1 MTRSGRPVDPL
12 TRRTLLTISPR
23 AMGRLRLLRLLG
35 LIAFFV
41 LVVAA
46 CAVQPAGSPG
56 VSGSHAVTPAP
67 TPLEPAKPGADPISL
82 LAFVFT
88 PVFQLLFIALA
99 EFYVLTGNVAI
110 AIILLTLVIRALIIP
125 LFRRQTVSQR
135 RMQLLQPEIKELQ
148 KRYKGD
154 RAKTSE
160 ATMALY
166 KDRGV
171 NPAAGCLPL
180 ILQFILL
187 IPMYSV
193 IRDGLTNFDPRA
205 MLTVF
210 GNQVVPLTCSNLVNG
225 VPTPPSPCISTVV
238 AGIDWSQP
246 QVLFALPVIG
256 GLSLLAV
263 ISGLLQLVQSR
274 MVMPPR
280 NENDPQSNV
289 QRQTMVIFPLISIAY
304 GGFLPS
310 GLFLYWIVTTIF
322 SIVQQYLIVGF
333 GSLFPLF
340 GWTPG
345 FAQNHTPR
353 FPVAAPTS
361 LERKTP
367 TERKNAAPEAPRILP
382 TDRAASAAATV
393 RPSRERGRQGRRG
406 RRR

>member
-1 MTRSGRPVDPL
+1 VTLSPT
-12 TRRTLLTISPR
+12 TRR
-23 AMGRLRLLRLLG
+23 RLALLG
-35 LIAFFV
+35 LVALIAI
-41 LVVAA
+41 VVAG
-46 CAVQPAGSPG
+46 CAAQSTGSPG
-56 VSGSHAVTPAP
+56 ASGAVTPAP

-88 PVFQLLFIALA
+88 PVFQLLFIALS
-99 EFYVLTGNVAI
+99 EFCVLTGNVAI

-125 LFRRQTVSQR
+125 LFRQQTVSQR

-205 MLTVF
+205 MLSVF
-210 GNQVVPLTCSNLVNG
+210 GNQVVPLVCNNVVNG
-225 VPTPPSPCISTVV
+225 VVDASRPCIQTVV
-238 AGIDWSQP
+238 AGIDWSKP
-246 QVLFALPVIG
+246 QVLFPLPVIG
-256 GLSLLAV
+256 GLSILAV
-263 ISGLLQLVQSR
+263 VSGLLQLVQSR

-310 GLFLYWIVTTIF
+310 GLFLYWIGTTIF

-345 FAQNHTPR
+345 FAMNHTPR
-353 FPVAAPTS
+353 FPVATPTHV
-361 LERKTP
+361 ERKP
-367 TERKNAAPEAPRILP
+367 SERKNAAPEAPRILP

-393 RPSRERGRQGRRG
+393 RPRERGRQGRRG

>member
-1 MTRSGRPVDPL
+1 V
-12 TRRTLLTISPR
+12 TLAR
-23 AMGRLRLLRLLG
+23 RLRRWLPLLG
-35 LIAFFV
+35 LAAVV
-41 LVVAA
+41 LLVAAA
-46 CAVQPAGSPG
+46 CATAPNGSPG
-56 VSGSHAVTPAP
+56 TSGVPATPVP

-88 PVFQLLFIALA
+88 PVFQILFIVLA

-125 LFRRQTVSQR
+125 LFRQQTVSQR

-148 KRYKGD
+148 RRYKGD

-166 KDRGV
+166 KERGV
-171 NPAAGCLPL
+171 NPAAGCVPL
-180 ILQFILL
+180 VLQFILL

-193 IRDGLTNFDPRA
+193 IRDGLTNFDPTA

-210 GNQVVPLTCSNLVNG
+210 GTKVVPLNCPNPEHIVNG
-225 VPTPPSPCISTVV
+225 VLDMTKACINTSFLGVNWGEPS
-238 AGIDWSQP
+238 
-246 QVLFALPVIG
+246 VLFPLPVIG

-263 ISGLLQLVQSR
+263 ISGLLQLIQSR
-274 MVMPPR
+274 MVMPPPA
-280 NENDPQSNV
+280 ENDPQSNV

-322 SIVQQYLIVGF
+322 SIVQQYLIVGW

-340 GWTPG
+340 GWKPG
-345 FAQNHTPR
+345 FAENHTPR
-353 FPVAAPTS
+353 FPVAMPTAQD
-361 LERKTP
+361 RKASP
-367 TERKNAAPEAPRILP
+367 ERKNAASDAPRILP

-393 RPSRERGRQGRRG
+393 RPRERGRQGRRG

>member
-1 MTRSGRPVDPL
+1 VKFY
-12 TRRTLLTISPR
+12 RRHR
-23 AMGRLRLLRLLG
+23 HWLG
-35 LIAFFV
+35 LLALIV
-41 LVVAA
+41 LVAIVAAA
-46 CAVQPAGSPG
+46 CATAPAGSPG
-56 VSGSHAVTPAP
+56 ASPAVTAAP

-88 PVFQLLFIALA
+88 PVFQALFIVLA
-99 EFYVLTGNVAI
+99 EFYVLTGNIAI

-135 RMQLLQPEIKELQ
+135 RMQLLQPEIKEVQ
-148 KRYKGD
+148 RRYKGD
-154 RAKTSE
+154 RAKISE

-180 ILQFILL
+180 VLQFILL

-193 IRDGLTNFDPRA
+193 IRDGLTNFNPSA
-205 MLTVF
+205 MLSAF
-210 GNQVVPLTCSNLVNG
+210 GTQIVPLVCHNVVNG
-225 VPTPPSPCISTVV
+225 VLDSSRPCIDTIV
-238 AGIDWSQP
+238 AGIDWSRP
-246 QVLFALPVIG
+246 QVLFPLPVIG
-256 GLSLLAV
+256 GLSALAV
-263 ISGLLQLVQSR
+263 VSGLLQLVQSR
-274 MVMPPR
+274 MVMPPPA
-280 NENDPQSNV
+280 ENDTQSSV

-333 GSLFPLF
+333 GSLFPIF
-340 GWTPG
+340 GWRPS
-345 FAQNHTPR
+345 FATNHTPR
-353 FPVAAPTS
+353 FPVATPTS
-361 LERKTP
+361 IERKTSP
-367 TERKNAAPEAPRILP
+367 NERKNATPEASRILP

-393 RPSRERGRQGRRG
+393 RPRERGRQGRRG